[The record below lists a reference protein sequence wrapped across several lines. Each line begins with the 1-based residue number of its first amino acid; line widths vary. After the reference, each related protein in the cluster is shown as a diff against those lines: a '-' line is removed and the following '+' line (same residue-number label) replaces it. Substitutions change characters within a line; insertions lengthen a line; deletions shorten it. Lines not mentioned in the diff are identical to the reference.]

1 MNRMPEVIGK
11 INLQEALELLYR
23 LTEFLEQARK
33 TGIAAHEVEGRI
45 FEQMLQMGLS
55 LLHEFFIS
63 CGTGDEGEEKI
74 LPDGRKLKRMSELH
88 AKPYQSV
95 FGEVK
100 VERVV
105 YASRPGQK
113 IEYVPLDARLQL
125 PEDKYSYLLLDWSQ
139 GMAVDMPY
147 AQVSKNLEKI
157 LGLKTGVSALERQN
171 QDMGESVQAFW
182 ENREPPPRAEKD
194 TIVAVTG
201 DGKGIPIRPD
211 GCKRMSVIGAV
222 YNIQPYQRTPQDVL
236 EALFAEPGKKKE
248 GTETRPSPIAKYVRA
263 SLERDEEGTM
273 QPSLF
278 WFTVNRNFRP
288 SE

>member
-113 IEYVPLDARLQL
+113 IEYVPLDDRLQL
-125 PEDKYSYLLLDWSQ
+125 PEDK
-139 GMAVDMPY
+139 
-147 AQVSKNLEKI
+147 
-157 LGLKTGVSALERQN
+157 
-171 QDMGESVQAFW
+171 
-182 ENREPPPRAEKD
+182 
-194 TIVAVTG
+194 
-201 DGKGIPIRPD
+201 
-211 GCKRMSVIGAV
+211 
-222 YNIQPYQRTPQDVL
+222 
-236 EALFAEPGKKKE
+236 
-248 GTETRPSPIAKYVRA
+248 
-263 SLERDEEGTM
+263 
-273 QPSLF
+273 
-278 WFTVNRNFRP
+278 
-288 SE
+288 